1 MKETRIIF
9 ELALIVVI
17 VLCSF
22 LVTQIRA
29 DANLVCRVFWGC
41 LVIVSIFVIC
51 LTICICKE
59 VDSNVEATEK
69 KISELTSVMSKIMD
83 AKQLVDKTTV
93 TKQISAEKEV
103 TTTTEKSN
111 PSALLNHY
119 MDCLVEI

>member
-17 VLCSF
+17 VLCSL
-22 LVTQIRA
+22 LVAQTRA
-29 DANLVCRVFWGC
+29 DANLVCRVFWGS

-59 VDSNVEATEK
+59 VASNVEATEK